1 MLAHLGRLGP
11 ASELLETCAKS
22 AGQALA
28 CPFSSSDEFETAI
41 ISERRAEGAYGPT
54 VRQRQLY
61 WGVALMLL
69 LAGLFVIL

>member
-1 MLAHLGRLGP
+1 MLAHLGPFSP
-11 ASELLETCAKS
+11 ASELLEASAKS

-28 CPFSSSDEFETAI
+28 CPFSSSDEFEAAI
-41 ISERRAEGAYGPT
+41 ITARRAEGAYGPT
-54 VRQRQLY
+54 PRQRHLY

>member
-28 CPFSSSDEFETAI
+28 CSFSSSDEYEAAI
-41 ISERRAEGAYGPT
+41 IQARRAEGAYGPT
-54 VRQRQLY
+54 ARQRHLY
-61 WGVALMLL
+61 WGVALMFL

>member
-28 CPFSSSDEFETAI
+28 CPFSSSDEYEAAI
-41 ISERRAEGAYGPT
+41 IQARRAEGAYGPT
-54 VRQRQLY
+54 ARQRHLY
-61 WGVALMLL
+61 WGVVLVLL